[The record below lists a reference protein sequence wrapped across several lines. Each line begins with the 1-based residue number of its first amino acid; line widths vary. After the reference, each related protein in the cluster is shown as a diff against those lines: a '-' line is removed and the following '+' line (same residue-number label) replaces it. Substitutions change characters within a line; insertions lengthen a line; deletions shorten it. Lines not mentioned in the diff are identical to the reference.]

1 MVAPTFVASYA
12 PASNWTSTTT
22 PKTQSVTVA
31 AGDAL
36 AVFGG
41 TEGSAYTLATPTGGS
56 LTYTLQQSIVTASYS
71 PAYAWT
77 ALPGGSQTF
86 TLSDA
91 MTGGGAWG
99 DIAYRFSGSTGI
111 GNTAKTNSNSGAAA
125 LTFSTSQDHSAVAC
139 LVLDWNGLSG
149 SSRTWETVNSIT
161 PTAGN
166 GYEQAYTLDAGNYT
180 IYSAYWPDA
189 GTAGSVTVGLSAPSG
204 MQYSI
209 IAVEILGTAAALP
222 PVPRPQVMNR
232 AVMRAAVW

>member
-1 MVAPTFVASYA
+1 MAAPTFVASYV

-31 AGDAL
+31 AADVL
-36 AVFGG
+36 AIFGA
-41 TEGSAYTLATPTGGS
+41 TEGLSYTLATPTGGS
-56 LTYTLQQSIVTASYS
+56 LTYTLQQSIVLSSYC

-77 ALPGGSQTF
+77 ALPGSGQTF

-91 MTGGGAWG
+91 MSGGGAWG
-99 DIAYRFSGSTGI
+99 DIAYRFSGSNGI

-125 LTFSTSQDHSAVAC
+125 LTFSTSQSHSAVAC
-139 LVLDWNGLSG
+139 IVLDWNGLSG
-149 SSRTWETVNSIT
+149 ASRTWETVNSIT

-166 GYEQAYTLDAGNYT
+166 GYEQAYTLDASNYT
-180 IYSAYWPDA
+180 IYSAYYPDA
-189 GTAGSVTVGLSAPSG
+189 GAAGSVTVGLSAPSG

-209 IAVEILGTAAALP
+209 IAVEILGTASAASP
-222 PVPRPQVMNR
+222 NPGPKIINQ